1 MEVVQKKVLIA
12 KEHKN
17 ASFKLYNMET
27 IKILYNALISDR
39 SKERFEMILEPL
51 QAISQLAF
59 LSYCPVGSKLSISD
73 NILFIQDLDGVKQF
87 GSYYPDKKEDLIYL
101 FG

>member
-1 MEVVQKKVLIA
+1 
-12 KEHKN
+12 
-17 ASFKLYNMET
+17 MET
-27 IKILYNALISDR
+27 IKILYNALMSDR

-73 NILFIQDLDGVKQF
+73 NILYIQEPGWGQTLSR
-87 GSYYPDKKEDLIYL
+87 SYYLDKKEDLNFNFFTL
-101 FG
+101 EH